1 MTLTSSA
8 TRIPTVVLYDI
19 MHEAATRV
27 RGTLVALQDQHPEN
41 ADSYRQQRLAI
52 ADLVNAVDA
61 VDADDRA
68 AIQRITDEL
77 RAEFDKLNAA

>member
-52 ADLVNAVDA
+52 VELVDA

-68 AIQRITDEL
+68 AIQRTTEEL

>member
-52 ADLVNAVDA
+52 VELVDA

-68 AIQRITDEL
+68 AIQRTTDQL

>member
-27 RGTLVALQDQHPEN
+27 RGTLVALQDQHPED

-61 VDADDRA
+61 DDRA
-68 AIQRITDEL
+68 AIQRTTEDL
-77 RAEFDKLNAA
+77 RAEFDKLNAE

>member
-1 MTLTSSA
+1 MTLTRSA

-27 RGTLVALQDQHPEN
+27 RGTLVALQDQHPED

-52 ADLVNAVDA
+52 ADVVNA

-68 AIQRITDEL
+68 AIQRTTEDL
-77 RAEFDKLNAA
+77 RAEFDKLNAE

>member
-41 ADSYRQQRLAI
+41 ADTYRQQRLAI
-52 ADLVNAVDA
+52 VELVDA

-68 AIQRITDEL
+68 AIQRTTEDL

>member
-61 VDADDRA
+61 DDRA
-68 AIQRITDEL
+68 AIQRTTDEL

>member
-1 MTLTSSA
+1 MTLTRSA

-27 RGTLVALQDQHPEN
+27 RGTLVALQDQHPED

-61 VDADDRA
+61 DDRA
-68 AIQRITDEL
+68 AIQRTTEDL
-77 RAEFDKLNAA
+77 RAEFDKLNAE